1 MRKKHDPQAS
11 IFEFYGE
18 HETGQQLRVMSQ
30 ILDDN
35 PAILDIAGRCLIDDT
50 KEETGRNGLTVDSVV
65 RAGLLKQMMGLSYRE
80 LSFYLQDSFSYSS
93 FARVCD
99 VEGLSSSALQSLIKR
114 IDADSWEKINH
125 VLLRDSKEKGL
136 EKGRMARI
144 DSTVTESNIHPPC
157 DSQLLWDCVR
167 VAVRLL
173 VGFKQC
179 FAPGSFHFCDR
190 SRAAKRKA
198 YQIAFKRGRN
208 KKRLYKQ
215 LLKLVEETRGYL
227 CQALNSTSLVIERV
241 EYSLI
246 SEEATALLPLMD
258 KVTGQA
264 ERRVLHDETVPPQ
277 DKIFSIF
284 EPDTDIIV
292 KGGRDI
298 QYGHKLNIT
307 TGKSGMLLDV
317 VVEEGNPNDAIRLLP
332 MLERQQVIYGR
343 PPRQAAA
350 DGCYASMDNVAK
362 AKEMGVTDIA
372 FNKKKGLKVED
383 MTKSEWVYKKLTKFR
398 AGVEGNI
405 SCLKRRF
412 GLSRC
417 LWKGLEGFKSYVW
430 ASGVAYNLLLMARL
444 ELPPT

>member
-1 MRKKHDPQAS
+1 MRQKHNLQTS

-18 HETGQQLRVMSQ
+18 HETGQQLFAMSQ
-30 ILDDN
+30 ILDAN
-35 PAILDIAGRCLIDDT
+35 PAILDIAGKCLIDDS
-50 KEETGRNGLTVDSVV
+50 KKETGRNGLTVDSVV
-65 RAGLLKQMMGLSYRE
+65 RAGLLKQMMGLTYEE

-99 VEGLSSSALQSLIKR
+99 EQGLSSSCLQSVIKR
-114 IDADSWEKINH
+114 IDADSWEKINQ
-125 VLLRDSKEKGL
+125 VLLLDSKERGL
-136 EKGRMARI
+136 EKGRMVRI
-144 DSTVTESNIHPPC
+144 DSTVTETNIHPPC
-157 DSQLLWDCVR
+157 DSQLLWDCIR

-173 VGFKQC
+173 TGFKQC
-179 FAPGSFHFCDR
+179 FAPGDFHFCDR
-190 SRAAKRKA
+190 SRSAKSKA
-198 YQIAFKRGRN
+198 YQIAFKRGRH

-215 LLKLVEETRGYL
+215 LLKHAEEMRGYL
-227 CQALNSTSLVIERV
+227 CQALSCTSPIMELV
-241 EYSLI
+241 EYTPLA
-246 SEEATALLPLMD
+246 EQAEALLPLMD
-258 KVTGQA
+258 KVTDQT
-264 ERRVLHDETVPPQ
+264 ERRVLHGEKVPPQ
-277 DKIFSIF
+277 EKIFSIF

-317 VVEEGNPNDAIRLLP
+317 VVEDGNPNDAIRLLP
-332 MLERQQVIYGR
+332 MLERQVVIYGR

-350 DGCYASMDNVAK
+350 DGCYASQENVAR

-372 FNKKKGLKVED
+372 FNKKKGLKVDD
-383 MTKSEWVYKKLTKFR
+383 MAKSDWIYKKLTRFR

-412 GLSRC
+412 GLSRS
-417 LWKGLEGFKSYVW
+417 LWKGSGGFKSYVW

-444 ELPPT
+444 LQPE